1 LHRDHETKLPAGGRL
16 CQAGYL
22 APVLRRPLAALSL
35 VLSFTASRAA
45 AAQGLPALEPIN
57 PVATSRTG
65 LYFQPLVT
73 PAPGHWQTTL
83 ALDYDSIIE
92 FCTAPAADYTLDSE
106 QLRLKLGLTRGVG
119 AGFLLLGAEARGSY
133 AGFLDGFLHWYHG
146 LLGIRIPER
155 DRRPENDFLYS
166 IALPDGTTLRRA
178 SSDLFLGDLRLGY
191 GLGYR
196 GKLQSVASVTLPTS
210 TGPEGYGRGV
220 ASLGLL
226 NTVRLRPAEPLVY
239 EGSLDLGYSPT
250 HGRLSPW
257 QRKWM
262 VAASSGLRYRFWGRQ
277 SLYANLWY
285 HSPYYRNTMV
295 PGLDRK
301 DLSLDFGWILATR
314 GGLEWRIGMTEAMEP
329 NGPAVDIVFR
339 LGSDR

>member
-1 LHRDHETKLPAGGRL
+1 
-16 CQAGYL
+16 
-22 APVLRRPLAALSL
+22 

-65 LYFQPLVT
+65 LYFQPLIT
-73 PAPGHWQTTL
+73 PAPGRWQTTL
-83 ALDYDSIIE
+83 ALDYASIIE
-92 FCTAPAADYTLDSE
+92 FSTPPAADYTLDSE

-155 DRRPENDFLYS
+155 DRMPENEFLYS
-166 IALPDGTTLRRA
+166 IALPDGTTLGRA
-178 SSDLFLGDLRLGY
+178 PSDLFLGDLRLGY

-220 ASLGLL
+220 VSLGLL
-226 NTVRLRPAEPLVY
+226 NTVRLRPTEPLVY
-239 EGSLDLGYSPT
+239 EGSLDLG
-250 HGRLSPW
+250 
-257 QRKWM
+257 
-262 VAASSGLRYRFWGRQ
+262 
-277 SLYANLWY
+277 
-285 HSPYYRNTMV
+285 
-295 PGLDRK
+295 
-301 DLSLDFGWILATR
+301 
-314 GGLEWRIGMTEAMEP
+314 
-329 NGPAVDIVFR
+329 
-339 LGSDR
+339 